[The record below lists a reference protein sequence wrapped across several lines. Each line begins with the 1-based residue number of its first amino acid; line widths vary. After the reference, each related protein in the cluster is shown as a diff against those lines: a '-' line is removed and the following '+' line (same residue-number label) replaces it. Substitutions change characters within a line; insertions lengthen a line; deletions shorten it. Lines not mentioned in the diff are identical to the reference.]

1 MFDNLKKWLNNAQKI
16 DLAKQILES
25 GDTRR
30 GLNSENRQK
39 LYAFLELTRE
49 VGYSGESRASSNS
62 LSSIIGHLDDRP
74 LIVTRNLISSFMK
87 ECDNDDRS

>member
-25 GDTRR
+25 VDTHR

-49 VGYSGESRASSNS
+49 VGYSDESRASSNS

-74 LIVTRNLISSFMK
+74 LIVTRNLILALMK
-87 ECDNDDRS
+87 ESNCDDRA

>member
-25 GDTRR
+25 VDTRR

-49 VGYSGESRASSNS
+49 VGYSDESRASSNS
-62 LSSIIGHLDDRP
+62 LSSIISHLDDRL
-74 LIVTRNLISSFMK
+74 LIVTRNLISAFMK
-87 ECDNDDRS
+87 ESDNDDRS

>member
-25 GDTRR
+25 VDTRR

>member
-25 GDTRR
+25 VDTRR

-62 LSSIIGHLDDRP
+62 LNSIIGHLDDRP